1 MCSCVQDLNSA
12 GFKLMA
18 HSFGSGK
25 RYGTAGALP
34 TIMDFEFQGSCLE
47 QPCFAELDAHGF
59 SVHAL
64 LKR

>member
-1 MCSCVQDLNSA
+1 
-12 GFKLMA
+12 MA
-18 HSFGSGK
+18 QSFGSGK